1 MSSGDPSSP
10 AQASISATSFDVL
23 DDARLGKINLTPV
36 TSQPTKPGVVA
47 PNVNPDAD
55 AIEEAVPIM
64 QTTLPVPE
72 SEPKVEK
79 NGIEVKTKKKP
90 TDEPNDEC
98 LINCIYYTQ
107 QCCDC
112 TIV

>member
-1 MSSGDPSSP
+1 MIMSSSDPSSP
-10 AQASISATSFDVL
+10 GQASISTTGFDVL
-23 DDARLGKINLTPV
+23 DDARLEKLNLTPV
-36 TSQPTKPGVVA
+36 TSQPTKSMISST
-47 PNVNPDAD
+47 VNTDT
-55 AIEEAVPIM
+55 IEEAVPIV

-72 SEPKVEK
+72 LEPKIEK
-79 NGIEVKTKKKP
+79 NGIEMKTKKKP
-90 TDEPNDEC
+90 DEPNDEC